1 MPFLI
6 LLLFSALSVSAVAGY
21 FSIVGLTTIF
31 PAVFA
36 GIVAMGVVLEIAKLV
51 TASWLYRNWSKAAF
65 LLKTYFTAAVVVLS
79 LITSMGIYGYL
90 SKAHIEQTITQ
101 GGDNVLQIETLERQI
116 SNEQRRI
123 SDAEKVISQLDAAVQ
138 ILQDYDRIR
147 GPDGAIAV
155 REGQAEER
163 NSLNET
169 IASATQRIET
179 IQSELAPYRA
189 EALQLE
195 ADIGP
200 IKYIAALI
208 YDNPEE
214 SIDSAVR
221 IVILLLVLVF
231 DPLAILLVIAANQ
244 SWMERKGQRIS
255 FTSLDETAVVENPM
269 EPTIDVDGD
278 GTPDITES
286 EMAQFNRLDRKVRNK
301 LEWLID
307 KGKNDEDK

>member
-6 LLLFSALSVSAVAGY
+6 LLLFSALAVSAVAGY
-21 FSIVGLTTIF
+21 FSITGLTTIF

-65 LLKTYFTAAVVVLS
+65 LLKTYFTVAVVVLS

-169 IASATQRIET
+169 IESATQRIET

-221 IVILLLVLVF
+221 IVILLLVVVF

-244 SWMERKGQRIS
+244 SWMERKGKRIS

>member
-6 LLLFSALSVSAVAGY
+6 LLLFSALAVSAVAGY

-36 GIVAMGVVLEIAKLV
+36 SIVAMGVVLEIAKLV
-51 TASWLYRNWSKAAF
+51 TASWLYRNWSTAAL
-65 LLKTYFTAAVVVLS
+65 LLKIYFTSAVVVLS

-101 GGDNVLQIETLERQI
+101 GGDNVLQIETIERKI
-116 SNEQRRI
+116 ATEQRRI
-123 SDAEKVISQLDAAVQ
+123 SDAEKVTAQLDQAVQ
-138 ILQDYDRIR
+138 ILQNYDRIR
-147 GPDGAIAV
+147 GPDGALAV

-163 NSLNET
+163 NRLNAT
-169 IASATQRIET
+169 IEEAIANIET
-179 IQSELAPYRA
+179 LQTELAPYKA
-189 EALQLE
+189 EALRLE

-244 SWMERKGQRIS
+244 SWMQRRGEKIS
-255 FTSLDETAVVENPM
+255 FTSLDETAVIENPM

-286 EMAQFNRLDRKVRNK
+286 EMAQFNRLDRKVRTK

-307 KGKNDEDK
+307 KGKKE

>member
-6 LLLFSALSVSAVAGY
+6 LLLFSALAVSAVAGY

-36 GIVAMGVVLEIAKLV
+36 SIVAMGVVLEIAKLV
-51 TASWLYRNWSKAAF
+51 TASWLYRNWTKAAV

-90 SKAHIEQTITQ
+90 SKAHIEHTITM
-101 GGDNVLQIETLERQI
+101 GGNNVLQIETIERKI
-116 SNEQRRI
+116 ATEQRRI
-123 SDAEKVISQLDAAVQ
+123 SDAEKVTAQLDQAVQ
-138 ILQDYDRIR
+138 ILQNYDRIR
-147 GPDGAIAV
+147 GPDGALAV

-163 NSLNET
+163 NQLNAT
-169 IASATQRIET
+169 IEEAIANIET
-179 IQSELAPYRA
+179 LQAELAPYRE
-189 EALQLE
+189 EALAIE
-195 ADIGP
+195 ADVGP

-208 YDNPEE
+208 YEDPEE

-244 SWMERKGQRIS
+244 SWMERRGEKIS
-255 FTSLDETAVVENPM
+255 FTTLDESAVE
-269 EPTIDVDGD
+269 EDVMDIPADIDGD
-278 GTPDITES
+278 GVPDLSDTEIQ
-286 EMAQFNRLDRKVRNK
+286 QFNRLDRSVRNK
-301 LEWLID
+301 LSWLID
-307 KGKNDEDK
+307 KKRKDNE